1 MKKWSEMGFITNQ
14 EYNLLGANSVTNNIW
29 NWKIWQTI
37 LALLMNKWSKEWALT
52 SFWAQL
58 QSRLS
63 SFTSKK
69 DAGPTQKINMI
80 QLNINLTKRKKNEQ
94 KRHREKNL
102 FYNQK
107 QLRLPLKKFWAK
119 EQLRKMLL
127 GKEKMMTIMRIK
139 MRLRLKKLR
148 CPLERD

>member
-1 MKKWSEMGFITNQ
+1 
-14 EYNLLGANSVTNNIW
+14 
-29 NWKIWQTI
+29 
-37 LALLMNKWSKEWALT
+37 
-52 SFWAQL
+52 
-58 QSRLS
+58 LS

-80 QLNINLTKRKKNEQ
+80 QLNINLTKTKKNEQ